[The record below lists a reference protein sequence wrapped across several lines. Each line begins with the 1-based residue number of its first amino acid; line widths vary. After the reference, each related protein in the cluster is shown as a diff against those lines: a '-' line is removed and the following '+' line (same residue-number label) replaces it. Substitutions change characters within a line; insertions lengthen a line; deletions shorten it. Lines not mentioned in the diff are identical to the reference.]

1 MVELKGQLPRNINYE
16 VPTYDSSD
24 AIAADTMRFIDQIGT
39 DSVFSTKLKY
49 TTFGNFMDVVKLAER
64 ILNTVRLPYGFDR
77 VDYNTRYEY
86 HGQTTAYVYLY
97 HMGTGKQIMM
107 VSVEDRLDTFDPF
120 TDANRDMSVVAL
132 GLPDLTVKFMDKM
145 QDKVHRTQMCRVTWK
160 FKAEGHTD
168 SKTVMLKDVPPA
180 LTEFYPWLPSK
191 VEDYYDS
198 YIASKSN
205 ILLLLGEPGT
215 GKTSFIRYLAY
226 LKGMSTMITYDEFLL
241 ASDSFFVD
249 FLSDDEHNMLVIE
262 DAETILTDR
271 ENDGNKVMSKILNVS
286 DGLIKIL
293 DKKVI
298 FTANLGDIDK
308 VDRAL
313 IRPGRA
319 FDVMM
324 FRALSFEEAKIAA
337 SAAGLTLPTV
347 DRDYTLAELF
357 NKDETESV
365 VRNVERAQKLS
376 VGFTAR

>member
-1 MVELKGQLPRNINYE
+1 MVEPLRQLPRNINYE

-24 AIAADTMRFIDQIGT
+24 AIAADTMRFIDQMGES
-39 DSVFSTKLKY
+39 SVFSTKLKY
-49 TTFGNFMDVVKLAER
+49 TTHGNFMDVVKLAEN
-64 ILNTVRLPYGFDR
+64 ILRGLKPMGYIREDL
-77 VDYNTRYEY
+77 NTRYEF

-97 HMGTGKQIMM
+97 DMASGKQLMM

-120 TDANRDMSVVAL
+120 ANANRDMSVIAL
-132 GLPDLTVKFMDKM
+132 GIPDLAIKFMGKM
-145 QDKVHRTQMCRVTWK
+145 QEKVHRTKMCRVTWK
-160 FKAEGHTD
+160 FKADGHTD

-180 LTEFYPWLPSK
+180 LSEFYPWLPCK
-191 VEDYYDS
+191 LEQYYDN
-198 YIASKSN
+198 YIASNSN

-324 FRALSFEEAKIAA
+324 FRALTLDEAVLAA
-337 SAAGLTLPTV
+337 KAAGITVPTV
-347 DRDYTLAELF
+347 DREYTLAELF
-357 NKDETESV
+357 NKEETDSV
-365 VRNVERAQKLS
+365 VRNVERARKLS

>member
-1 MVELKGQLPRNINYE
+1 MVGLKGQLPRNINYE

-24 AIAADTMRFIDQIGT
+24 IMAADAMRFIDQIGEE
-39 DSVFSTKLKY
+39 SVFSTKLKY
-49 TTFGNFMDVVKLAER
+49 TTHGNFTDVVMLAASILRKLD
-64 ILNTVRLPYGFDR
+64 NQTV
-77 VDYNTRYEY
+77 YNVRFEF
-86 HGQTTAYVYLY
+86 HSQTSAYVYLY
-97 HMGTGKQIMM
+97 EKDSGTQVVM
-107 VSVEDRLDTFDPF
+107 VRIADNLDTDDPF
-120 TDANRDMSVVAL
+120 QVANRDMSVIVSGIPAYAI
-132 GLPDLTVKFMDKM
+132 KFMSEISSR
-145 QDKVHRTQMCRVTWK
+145 VERTQMCRVTWK
-160 FKAEGHTD
+160 FKADGHTD

-180 LTEFYPWLPSK
+180 LSEFYPWLPCT
-191 VEDYYDS
+191 VEEYYKRYVS
-198 YIASKSN
+198 SNSN

-226 LKGMSTMITYDEFLL
+226 SQRMSTMITYDEALL
-241 ASDSFFVD
+241 ASDGFFVD

-324 FRALSFEEAKIAA
+324 FRGLSFEEAKIAA
-337 SAAGLTLPTV
+337 KAANLPLPTE
-347 DRDYTLAELF
+347 DRNYTLAELF
-357 NKDETESV
+357 NKEETESV
-365 VRNVERAQKLS
+365 VRNVDRAKKLS

>member
-1 MVELKGQLPRNINYE
+1 MVELLRQLPRSINYE

-24 AIAADTMRFIDQIGT
+24 AIAGDSMRFIDQMGES
-39 DSVFSTKLKY
+39 SVFSTKLKY
-49 TTFGNFMDVVKLAER
+49 TTFANFMDVVSLAST
-64 ILNTVRLPYGFDR
+64 ILTDMRNAEYYSV
-77 VDYNTRYEY
+77 RYEF

-97 HMGTGKQIMM
+97 EKATGKQVVM

-120 TDANRDMSVVAL
+120 AKANRDMSIIAL
-132 GLPDLTVKFMDKM
+132 GMPDLVVDFMSEM
-145 QDKVHRTQMCRVTWK
+145 QDRVHRTKMCRVTWK
-160 FKAEGHTD
+160 FKADGHTD
-168 SKTVMLKDVPPA
+168 SKTVMLKDVPSA
-180 LTEFYPWLPSK
+180 LSEFYPWLPCK
-191 VEDYYDS
+191 LEQYYDN
-198 YIASKSN
+198 YIASNSN
-205 ILLLLGEPGT
+205 IMLLLGEPGT

-226 LKGMSTMITYDEFLL
+226 LKGMSTMITYDEALL
-241 ASDSFFVD
+241 ASDGFFVD

-324 FRALSFEEAKIAA
+324 FRALTFEEAKIAA
-337 SAAGLTLPTV
+337 GAANLPLPTV

-357 NKDETESV
+357 NKEETESV

>member
-1 MVELKGQLPRNINYE
+1 MVGLKGQLPRNVNYE
-16 VPTYDSSD
+16 VPLYDSSD
-24 AIAADTMRFIDQIGT
+24 NLPADFMRFIDQIGEE
-39 DSVFSTKLKY
+39 SVFSTKFTY
-49 TTFGNFMDVVKLAER
+49 TNHGKFIDVVMLTMA
-64 ILNTVRLPYGFDR
+64 ILRQREGIVTDYTVRF
-77 VDYNTRYEY
+77 EF
-86 HGQTTAYVYLY
+86 HSQTSAYVYLY
-97 HMGTGKQIMM
+97 HKDTGRQIVM
-107 VSVEDRLDTFDPF
+107 VSIVDGLDSHDPF
-120 TDANRDMSVVAL
+120 EMANRDMAITASGIPNYVIPIMNELSDRV
-132 GLPDLTVKFMDKM
+132 
-145 QDKVHRTQMCRVTWK
+145 QRTQMCRVTWK
-160 FKAEGHTD
+160 FKADGHTD

-180 LTEFYPWLPSK
+180 LTEFYPWLPCK
-191 VEDYYDS
+191 IEDYYKN
-198 YIASKSN
+198 YVASKSN

-226 LKGMSTMITYDEFLL
+226 SQGMSTMITYDEFLL

-313 IRPGRA
+313 VRPGRA

-337 SAAGLTLPTV
+337 RAANLALPTD

-357 NKDETESV
+357 NKEETDSV
-365 VRNVERAQKLS
+365 VRNVERARKLA